1 MKTNKQNP
9 NNSTPTN
16 NKNHNTQQTQ
26 HKKHQLKN
34 QINKPS
40 TKTFYI
46 FWSYYYVGFADCS
59 LKLSH
64 LGLHYSA
71 SKAY

>member
-1 MKTNKQNP
+1 MKTNKQKT

-16 NKNHNTQQTQ
+16 NKKPQKPTNPTQETPTQ
-26 HKKHQLKN
+26 N

-46 FWSYYYVGFADCS
+46 FRSYYYVGFADCS
-59 LKLSH
+59 LKFSH